1 MEKYFVQLSGN
12 KLLQGVCDKL
22 QSFGYKVIVVDWNEK
37 PGVLGDIHLQM
48 DVKDHNAIIKKL
60 KEMDVKVDG
69 AVTCIDLAV
78 PSANAI
84 NEWCGN
90 NIMPAKFVESVLT
103 KDEMKRCWVEAGIF
117 NRISKIDSETNFDE
131 VYGYLQNTK
140 IIIKPNVAASS
151 RGITILN
158 KGESKDNLAKALQ
171 KAKEIS
177 FDKHCLIEE
186 FVEGREFTVDM
197 LGDDEGNVCVYS
209 ASVKYHSQN
218 ALKNNNRVAV
228 KIHWNANTYSD
239 EVWDRIA
246 AFGIQCYKTVGLN
259 NSFGHLE
266 IIMKPDGTFTPIE
279 IGARSSGFICSH
291 LVSAASGHDYLRDY
305 IKMLHGGKIKNGHYL
320 NGPMSSMWFGY
331 DIPSGTTSI
340 RESNLTKFLDERI
353 SVMYSKHEGL
363 IAGMHFG
370 DYVDDNSRDDF
381 GYEMITGPRDI
392 LTIESI
398 EKSEREFLSHFLS
411 K

>member
-1 MEKYFVQLSGN
+1 MQKYFVQLSGN
-12 KLLQGVCDKL
+12 KLLQGICDKL
-22 QSFGYKVIVVDWNEK
+22 QSFGYKVIVVDWNEN
-37 PGVLGDIHLQM
+37 PGVKGDIHLQM
-48 DVKDHNAIIKKL
+48 DVKDHEAIISKL
-60 KEMDVKVDG
+60 KEMGVTVDG

-84 NEWCGN
+84 NQWCGN
-90 NIMPAKFVESVLT
+90 KTMPAKFCTSVLT
-103 KDEMKRCWVEAGIF
+103 KDEMKQCWVNAGIF
-117 NRISKIDSETNFDE
+117 NRISRIDNEMPIQEIYDH
-131 VYGYLQNTK
+131 LQTMK
-140 IIIKPNVAASS
+140 IIIKPNIAASS

-158 KGESKDNLAKALQ
+158 KGESMEKLEAAMHKARST
-171 KAKEIS
+171 S
-177 FDKHCLIEE
+177 FDNHCLVEE

-197 LGDDEGNVCVYS
+197 LGDDYGNVCVYS

-239 EVWDRIA
+239 DVWDRIA
-246 AFGIQCYKTVGLN
+246 AFGIQCYKSIGLN

-266 IIMKPDGTFTPIE
+266 IIMKPDGSFTPIE

-291 LVSAASGHDYLRDY
+291 LVTAASGHDYLGDY
-305 IKMLHGGKIKNGHYL
+305 IKMLHGGMVENGHYL

-340 RESNLTKFLDERI
+340 RESNLTKFLDKRI
-353 SVMYSKHEGL
+353 CVMYSKHEEL
-363 IAGMHFG
+363 TAEKHFG

-381 GYEMITGPRDI
+381 GYEMITAPRDV

-398 EKSEREFLSHFLS
+398 EKAERLFLCDYLG